1 MKAQELVISCFTIM
15 MGSPYGTC
23 YIHPSLASSSGNLEN
38 LRPHRIILYDKRDEW
53 PLISGG

>member
-1 MKAQELVISCFTIM
+1 MKAQELVI